1 MFRRGEP
8 VPFAFIAEA
17 ESFQSNVAP
26 PPRTRPSRLRIAGRA
41 LGTVLVLGG
50 LLAAALL
57 GGPALDPHQ
66 QGSVGS
72 QHEEAAR
79 TP

>member
-26 PPRTRPSRLRIAGRA
+26 PPRSRPSRLQIAGRA
-41 LGTVLVLGG
+41 LGTVLVLAG
-50 LLAAALL
+50 LLGAAML
-57 GGPALDPHQ
+57 GKPALDPQQ
-66 QGSVGS
+66 QGSAGS
-72 QHEEAAR
+72 QHQEAAR